1 MFFSKESATL
11 NENEGKEREKTGDRR
26 RKENNKK
33 EK

>member
-11 NENEGKEREKTGDRR
+11 NENEGKEREETGGRR
-26 RKENNKK
+26 RKNNKK